1 MSSTAKLILFFAA
14 ATVFN
19 IGLMVALIAVIFVV
33 ARLALGDKPG
43 PVAFQI
49 VIVIFVGFIA
59 SIVLTFLIYGWTMKS
74 VTKRLD
80 LEKHIP
86 QLFRK
91 KK

>member
-1 MSSTAKLILFFAA
+1 MSSTAKLVLFFAA

-19 IGLMVALIAVIFVV
+19 IGLMIVFIAVIFVV
-33 ARLALGDKPG
+33 ARLVLGDTPG
-43 PVAFQI
+43 PLAFQ
-49 VIVIFVGFIA
+49 IVIFVGFIA
-59 SIVLTFLIYGWTMKS
+59 SIILTFLIYGWTMKKL
-74 VTKRLD
+74 TKRLE

>member
-43 PVAFQI
+43 PVAFK
-49 VIVIFVGFIA
+49 IVIFVRFID